1 MKVKKRTVWFMTL
14 FSLAAVISVFY
25 LFDPTRDISLQT
37 IFSNSSLDDIS
48 LTEKNGGSIP
58 VTTDSHYFEQLRI
71 ELSNER
77 SKLREQ
83 YMTKIASDQISADEK
98 NETFNLL
105 NYLIEQESSEVMVE
119 THLKAMGYADAF
131 VKIDED
137 KINVTIMSDELSK
150 EKVNEIVY
158 LVKTEVNEG
167 ANVVVNYKSEYY

>member
-25 LFDPTRDISLQT
+25 LFDPTRDLSLQQ
-37 IFSNSSLDDIS
+37 IFSNGTLDDIS

-83 YMTKIASDQISADEK
+83 YYTKIASDQISADEK

-105 NYLIEQESSEVMVE
+105 NYLTEQESSEVMVE
-119 THLKAMGYADAF
+119 THLKAMGYSDAF
-131 VKIDED
+131 VKIDEE
-137 KINVTIMSDELSK
+137 KINVTIMSEELSK

-158 LVKTEVNEG
+158 LVKTEVDAD